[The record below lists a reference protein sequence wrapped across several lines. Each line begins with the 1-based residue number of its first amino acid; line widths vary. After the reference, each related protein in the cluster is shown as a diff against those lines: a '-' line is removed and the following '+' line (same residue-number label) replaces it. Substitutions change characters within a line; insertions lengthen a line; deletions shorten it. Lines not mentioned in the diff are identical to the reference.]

1 MFSMASLQWSCI
13 DTWMIESGNYI
24 KGFLRKLLQ
33 VSLKTTLD
41 FSDVC
46 KNLISNQWEER
57 EREREK
63 HDS

>member
-1 MFSMASLQWSCI
+1 
-13 DTWMIESGNYI
+13 MIESGNYI

>member
-1 MFSMASLQWSCI
+1 MFLMASLQWSRF
-13 DTWMIESGNYI
+13 DTWMVESGNYI

-33 VSLKTTLD
+33 VSLETMFD

-46 KNLISNQWEER
+46 KNLVSNQWEER